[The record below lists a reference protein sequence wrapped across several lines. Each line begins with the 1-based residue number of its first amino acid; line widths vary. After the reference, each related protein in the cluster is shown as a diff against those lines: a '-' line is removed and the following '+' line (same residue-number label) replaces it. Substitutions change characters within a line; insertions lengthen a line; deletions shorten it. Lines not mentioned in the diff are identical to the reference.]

1 MRTAVTLASGPL
13 VIGSV
18 AVAVDGVAADAARRP
33 PYQVTPPDLQIL
45 VPTNDISI
53 GANPDTG
60 DQQLQFTHI
69 TWNAG
74 AGPFVIKPHYSRR
87 TGTATFKQIIYR
99 SRGGA
104 VWRPAFSVP
113 LSVTGV
119 FDPPSDYRYP
129 LTRFTLNVANS
140 DGTPSLTIVA
150 TSPKTDYCITSDAT
164 VGGVANMGNPY
175 PPQSDCASPNKPLG
189 LSPGYGDQYDQTD
202 NGQPIDLTGVPDG
215 TYVLQATVDPQHI
228 FTESDP
234 NNNVVDTLLQIT
246 GNDTGVNVISQTGPA
261 SNGPAVLLSGRT
273 AAQSASVYA
282 NQTPVGSSSGGRSA
296 SAVIVNPWPG
306 ETVSGPVPV
315 AASFAPGASP
325 ASVQFTLDGRP
336 LGAPV
341 TAKPYAV
348 QWDTRSATAGAHEL
362 GALATWADGVSHR
375 APAVGVVVRNPA
387 PAMTC
392 FVLEA
397 HAGGRGGATV
407 SSAPVR
413 TVGGPTSL
421 LALVVR
427 TGPAATLR
435 RAGTLRGAGV
445 RWRLVRHAHAGR
457 AAVEIWNA
465 STSNAIAGASVT
477 SASPDARDTQRFD
490 VIAMEGVEG
499 IGAAA
504 TSSGSAGIP
513 AVRLVTTGDTPALV
527 FAVGSSTRVG
537 PVRHDGWVPTDGWA
551 NSAGEAS
558 WSVYTNQPTLRA
570 GTVVTAPGPASGSGG
585 WAMASVE
592 LEGDGS

>member
-1 MRTAVTLASGPL
+1 MRAAVMVASAPL

-33 PYQVTPPDLQIL
+33 PYEVTPPDLQIL
-45 VPTNDISI
+45 VPMSAISI

-74 AGPFVIKPHYSRR
+74 AGPFVIKPHYTHR
-87 TGTATFKQIIYR
+87 TGTATFKQIIYK

-104 VWRPAFSVP
+104 AWRPAFSVP

-140 DGTPSLTIVA
+140 DGTPSSTIVA

-175 PPQSDCASPNKPLG
+175 PPQSDCTSPNKPLG

-202 NGQPIDLTGVPDG
+202 NGQPIDLTGVADG

-234 NNNVVDTLLQIT
+234 DNNVVDTLLQIS
-246 GNDTGVNVISQTGPA
+246 GNDTSVNVISQTGPG
-261 SNGPAVLLSGRT
+261 SNGPAILTSSRT
-273 AAQSASVYA
+273 AAQSSMVYA
-282 NQTPVGSSSGGRSA
+282 NQMPVTSATGNRSV

-306 ETVSGPVPV
+306 ETVSGSVPV
-315 AASFAPGASP
+315 AASFASGESP
-325 ASVQFTLDGRP
+325 ISVQFTLDGRP
-336 LGAPV
+336 LGAPD

-348 QWDTRSATAGAHEL
+348 QWDTRRATAGAHEL
-362 GALATWADGVSHR
+362 GVVGTWPGGVSHS
-375 APAVGVVVRNPA
+375 APPVDVVVHNPA

-397 HAGGRGGATV
+397 HARGKGGATT

-413 TVGGPTSL
+413 TVGGPTTL

-427 TGPAATLR
+427 NGPGATLR
-435 RAGTLRGAGV
+435 RVGTLRGAGL

-457 AAVEIWNA
+457 AAVEIWSA
-465 STSNAIAGASVT
+465 STSNPIAGASVT
-477 SASPDARDTQRFD
+477 SASPDSRDTQQFD

-499 IGAAA
+499 VGASAA
-504 TSSGSAGIP
+504 SSGSAGAP
-513 AVRLVTTGDTPALV
+513 AVRLVTTGATPALV
-527 FAVGSSTRVG
+527 FAVGGSQHASRVL
-537 PVRHDGWVPTDGWA
+537 HAGWVRTDGWTDA
-551 NSAGEAS
+551 ADTA
-558 WSVYTNQPTLRA
+558 WSVYTNQPTLHA
-570 GTVVTAPGPASGSGG
+570 GTVVTAPGPASGDGG

-592 LEGDGS
+592 LVGDGS